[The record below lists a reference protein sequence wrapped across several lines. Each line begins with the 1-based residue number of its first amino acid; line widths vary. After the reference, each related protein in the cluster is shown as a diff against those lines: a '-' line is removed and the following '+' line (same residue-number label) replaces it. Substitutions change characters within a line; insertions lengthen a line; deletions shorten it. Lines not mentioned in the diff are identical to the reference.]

1 MERKRRKRP
10 YLAGALSFFLPG
22 LGQIYN
28 GQFVKGVAVFALVVV
43 VNTLSRAPL
52 EVALDAMQA
61 GTPEDVS
68 GGTWVLIFGY
78 GAAMIFLVGLSM
90 YDAVATAGKIN
101 EDGREF

>member
-28 GQFVKGVAVFALVVV
+28 GQFVKGVVVFALVVV
-43 VNTLSRAPL
+43 VNSLSRAPL
-52 EVALDAMQA
+52 EVALGAMQSGA
-61 GTPEDVS
+61 PENVS
-68 GGTWVLIFGY
+68 RGTWVLIFGY

-90 YDAVATAGKIN
+90 YDAVATAGKVN
-101 EDGREF
+101 ENGQES